1 MAFLAGIGVTALVQS
16 SNATTLLVT
25 SFVSQNLM
33 SLTPALVVVLGADV
47 GTAIMARILTFD
59 LSWLS
64 PLFIFIGVTFFL
76 SRKQTRLGQIGRTGI
91 GLGLI
96 LLALQL
102 IVQAS
107 HPITQ
112 AAGVQVLFSSLTGDI
127 ILDALVG
134 QSLPLSV
141 IPAWLPC

>member
-1 MAFLAGIGVTALVQS
+1 MA
-16 SNATTLLVT
+16 
-25 SFVSQNLM
+25 
-33 SLTPALVVVLGADV
+33 LTPALVVVLGADV
-47 GTAIMARILTFD
+47 GTAIMARILTYD

-64 PLFIFIGVTFFL
+64 PLFIFIGVIFFL
-76 SRKQTRLGQIGRTGI
+76 SRKQTRLGQIGRTSI

-112 AAGVQVLFSSLTGDI
+112 AAGVQVLFLH
-127 ILDALVG
+127 
-134 QSLPLSV
+134 
-141 IPAWLPC
+141 